1 MGIFVTQGTLP
12 GGVQVNNVYMSFTGE
27 GVYVAQNG
35 NSTWTISSSY
45 TVRNSKSVE
54 SSSIRVPITASA
66 KSIIT
71 NPYNILYQ
79 ALQKQYP
86 NSVAVIEPSQQTK
99 TSNLVLS
106 NSTLVSLYKDL
117 NTDSNTYVIEEGT
130 SNLVLTSD
138 TFSQL
143 SNVLNQFTFT
153 VSEDEANLVTANIQS
168 LNTVFSNI
176 LNLNVSTGAN
186 ITQLSVSQANVVSS
200 NLG

>member
-45 TVRNSKSVE
+45 TVRISKSVE

-153 VSEDEANLVTANIQS
+153 VSEDEDLKV
-168 LNTVFSNI
+168 
-176 LNLNVSTGAN
+176 
-186 ITQLSVSQANVVSS
+186 
-200 NLG
+200 

>member
-12 GGVQVNNVYMSFTGE
+12 GGVQVSNVYMSFTGE

-45 TVRNSKSVE
+45 TVRNSKSIE

-86 NSVAVIEPSQQTK
+86 NCVAVIEPSQQTK

-117 NTDSNTYVIEEGT
+117 NTDSNTYVIEDGT

-153 VSEDEANLVTANIQS
+153 VSEDEDLKV
-168 LNTVFSNI
+168 
-176 LNLNVSTGAN
+176 
-186 ITQLSVSQANVVSS
+186 
-200 NLG
+200 